1 MFRHRE
7 LVGLTTQ
14 VGWADKM
21 ANLLVLCSSDFGCQ
35 FWADSAQ
42 NRCQYRI
49 AKCLANCANLSS
61 IKVLRNNLC
70 FVRSAD
76 PLNEQL
82 KSTYKH
88 RLIQNRYT
96 EFLTSNGAELGGF
109 HGRVIYTII
118 LTYIYIYII
127 SWLSHPSVYDS
138 SSHSRRG
145 STMMAAIISFL
156 GPLDAEERQSWL
168 NRHGF
173 FMTFASSKVNKKTW
187 FGARWVGTGILGVQP
202 RVTIAFIRGSQE
214 SKPPT

>member
-21 ANLLVLCSSDFGCQ
+21 ANLLVLCSSDFWCQ

-88 RLIQNRYT
+88 RLIQTDTRS
-96 EFLTSNGAELGGF
+96 FSLQMVRSWGAFMEGL
-109 HGRVIYTII
+109 YI
-118 LTYIYIYII
+118 LLYSHIYIYIYII

-173 FMTFASSKVNKKTW
+173 LWPSPPARSTKKR
-187 FGARWVGTGILGVQP
+187 GLGP
-202 RVTIAFIRGSQE
+202 GGWELGF
-214 SKPPT
+214 

>member
-118 LTYIYIYII
+118 LTYIYIYISLVDYLI
-127 SWLSHPSVYDS
+127 RRFMTHHPIPAEVPRWWQPLSAFWDLWMRKNARV
-138 SSHSRRG
+138 G
-145 STMMAAIISFL
+145 STGTGFLWPSPPARSTKKRGL
-156 GPLDAEERQSWL
+156 GPGGWEL
-168 NRHGF
+168 GF
-173 FMTFASSKVNKKTW
+173 
-187 FGARWVGTGILGVQP
+187 
-202 RVTIAFIRGSQE
+202 
-214 SKPPT
+214 

>member
-21 ANLLVLCSSDFGCQ
+21 ANLLVLCSSDFWCQ

-88 RLIQNRYT
+88 RLIQTDTRS
-96 EFLTSNGAELGGF
+96 FSLQMVRSWGAFMEGL
-109 HGRVIYTII
+109 YI
-118 LTYIYIYII
+118 LLYSHIYIYISLVDYLI
-127 SWLSHPSVYDS
+127 RRFMTHHPIPAEVPRWWRPLSVFWDLWM
-138 SSHSRRG
+138 RKNARVG
-145 STMMAAIISFL
+145 ST
-156 GPLDAEERQSWL
+156 
-168 NRHGF
+168 
-173 FMTFASSKVNKKTW
+173 
-187 FGARWVGTGILGVQP
+187 GTGFYDLRLQQGQQKNVVWGP
-202 RVTIAFIRGSQE
+202 VGGNWDSRGTTQSNN
-214 SKPPT
+214 SFHKGIPGI

>member
-76 PLNEQL
+76 QLNEQL

-88 RLIQNRYT
+88 RLIQTDTRS
-96 EFLTSNGAELGGF
+96 FSLQMVRSWGAFMEGL
-109 HGRVIYTII
+109 YI
-118 LTYIYIYII
+118 LLYSYIYISLVDYLIRRFMTHHPI
-127 SWLSHPSVYDS
+127 PAEVPRWWQPLSAFWDLWMRKNARV
-138 SSHSRRG
+138 G
-145 STMMAAIISFL
+145 ST
-156 GPLDAEERQSWL
+156 GT
-168 NRHGF
+168 GF
-173 FMTFASSKVNKKTW
+173 FVTLASSKVNKKTW
-187 FGARWVGTGILGVQP
+187 FGARWVVWDSRGTTLSKNTFHKGIPG
-202 RVTIAFIRGSQE
+202 I
-214 SKPPT
+214 